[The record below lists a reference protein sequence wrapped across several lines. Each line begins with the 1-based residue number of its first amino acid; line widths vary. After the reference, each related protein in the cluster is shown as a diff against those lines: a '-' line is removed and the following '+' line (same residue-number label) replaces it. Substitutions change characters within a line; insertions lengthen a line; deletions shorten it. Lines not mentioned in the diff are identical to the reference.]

1 MTGLTNKPKL
11 PKPEFHTN
19 QLSHNLKTTSHLI
32 MNWLILKMRTSMKL
46 LNKKKNHKMKK
57 MFNNKKTLTLTLKIL
72 KMKIQMIQKVNKKQA
87 MMMKSKS

>member
-1 MTGLTNKPKL
+1 
-11 PKPEFHTN
+11 
-19 QLSHNLKTTSHLI
+19 
-32 MNWLILKMRTSMKL
+32 MKL

-57 MFNNKKTLTLTLKIL
+57 MFNNKKTLTLTLKIP